1 VTATFHRLLLV
12 ALALAGLA
20 GGCAEAPR
28 KGGASREIV
37 FPSPPE
43 EPRFVFERSLYTS
56 ADVTEEDRNAMLRR
70 ALTGEGE
77 RGGEGM
83 AKPYGIAASA
93 GRIYVS
99 DPVAQTIKLFDIP
112 AKKYATIGADPQDQL
127 VQPLGLD
134 VDAKENLYVVDA
146 VTKQVKVYDA
156 KGKFLRLLGGPKML
170 SRPSGVAVSPGGE
183 RVYVVDTGGVQRH
196 EEHRVRV
203 FDGASGA
210 HLFDFGKRGTGEG
223 EFNLARDAAVAPDG
237 RVYVVDSGNFRIQV
251 FDRDGKFLK
260 AFGGVGRY
268 PGNFARPREIAI
280 DREGRVYV
288 SDAAFGNVQIFDGD
302 GQLLMHIGE
311 RSERDQPARYM
322 LPSGVAVDRDGRLYL
337 ADEFFR
343 RVDVFRPAALKAG
356 EGHAAGS
363 AMPAAA
369 AGGAL
374 PAATGGAAAS
384 PAGGTVPVEPKS
396 K

>member
-1 VTATFHRLLLV
+1 MCMTRNWLAT
-12 ALALAGLA
+12 ALAFTALLAG
-20 GGCAEAPR
+20 CAQAPR
-28 KGGASREIV
+28 KAEPAREIV

-56 ADVTEEDRNAMLRR
+56 ADVAEEDKNTALRR
-70 ALTGEGE
+70 ALTGEDA
-77 RGGEGM
+77 RGGQGM
-83 AKPYGIAASA
+83 AKPYGIAASG
-93 GRIYVS
+93 GRVYVT
-99 DPVAQTIKLFDIP
+99 DPVAQSVKVFDIP
-112 AKKYATIGADPQDQL
+112 AKKFSSIGADPQDQL

-134 VDAKENLYVVDA
+134 VDAKQNLYVVDA
-146 VTKQVKVYDA
+146 VTKHVKIYDA
-156 KGKFLRLLGGPKML
+156 QGKFLRLLGGPKMFA
-170 SRPSGVAVSPGGE
+170 RPSGVAVSPAGD
-183 RVYVVDTGGVQRH
+183 RVYVVDTGGVQRQ

-223 EFNLARDAAVAPDG
+223 EFNLARDAAIAPDG

-260 AFGGVGRY
+260 AFGSVGRY

-288 SDAAFGNVQIFDGD
+288 SDAAFGNLQIFDGD

-322 LPSGVAVDRDGRLYL
+322 LPSGVAVDRDGRVYV

-343 RVDVFRPAALKAG
+343 RVDVFRPAGLKPH
-356 EGHAAGS
+356 EGHSATAA
-363 AMPAAA
+363 PAAA
-369 AGGAL
+369 
-374 PAATGGAAAS
+374 PQGAAK
-384 PAGGTVPVEPKS
+384 PK
-396 K
+396 